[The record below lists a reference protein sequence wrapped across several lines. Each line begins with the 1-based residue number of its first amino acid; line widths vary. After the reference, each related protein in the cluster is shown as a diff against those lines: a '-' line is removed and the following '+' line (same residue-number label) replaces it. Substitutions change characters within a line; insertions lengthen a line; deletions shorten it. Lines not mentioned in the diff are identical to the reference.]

1 MPFNRGQ
8 VSFSST
14 QHRRGYVPFA
24 MTVHSE
30 KAAGHACRRPFF
42 PEEGTPHWACSHA
55 SVLAAAVFAAAF
67 LRCPWGGAG
76 RHWLG
81 RTSGRFQGIPRRT
94 PGKRMCCFPV
104 GVCYTEERRW
114 EEEQAERRETPVK
127 KVLLIFG
134 LLYILAF
141 VSVQINAGLGVF
153 PEEIFSGVVAGV
165 FWGGTLL
172 YVVIKNRHRLLG
184 VIKRGVVGLS
194 SLKSK
199 AAAGENPAAGPDA
212 FQPPTARKR
221 TDKVLIGV
229 FSLSIGIQLFSFLA
243 MTVVNLVGLAA
254 SVPGLIFPL
263 LVPAVLSLATSVLT
277 VHLHVRKKRIPY
289 SAGDIGINGLF
300 AFAITAPAVATLFF
314 VWLIVAL
321 VSLLTGP
328 VFNGWFLFVFSCI
341 LFGAVLACA
350 IAAGCLILGIIGY
363 MRLLKK
369 RR

>member
-1 MPFNRGQ
+1 M
-8 VSFSST
+8 
-14 QHRRGYVPFA
+14 
-24 MTVHSE
+24 
-30 KAAGHACRRPFF
+30 
-42 PEEGTPHWACSHA
+42 
-55 SVLAAAVFAAAF
+55 
-67 LRCPWGGAG
+67 
-76 RHWLG
+76 
-81 RTSGRFQGIPRRT
+81 
-94 PGKRMCCFPV
+94 
-104 GVCYTEERRW
+104 
-114 EEEQAERRETPVK
+114 K

-141 VSVQINAGLGVF
+141 VSVQINAGLGVV

-199 AAAGENPAAGPDA
+199 VAAGENPAAGPDA
-212 FQPPTARKR
+212 FQPPTARIR

-243 MTVVNLVGLAA
+243 MTAVVNLVGLAA

-328 VFNGWFLFVFSCI
+328 VFNGWFLFAFFCI

-350 IAAGCLILGIIGY
+350 IAAGGLILGIIGY